1 MESIYSIF
9 NLLTISDAGGLVA
22 AVLLAGFMRGFVG
35 FGSAMVLVMIL
46 SLLFGPRAAVPII
59 SLAGIVTA
67 VQLLPD
73 VIRLADRRFVIP
85 FGFAAFIGAP
95 TGTLVLISINPELMK
110 IGMSIFILFMVLLVW
125 RGWQINGEYISII
138 STGLLAGL
146 VQGSAGIGGPL
157 AVALALARGGNLTRQ
172 RANVIGAILSL
183 TACGIPAMC
192 YYNLYTLEVII
203 VSTVIVPLYVL
214 ATWLGA
220 RIFSQHGQY
229 IFRITAL
236 WVLAIMGIVTLV
248 IAIQD
253 YTI

>member
-9 NLLTISDAGGLVA
+9 SLLTISNGGVLVA
-22 AVLLAGFMRGFVG
+22 AVFLAGFMRGFVG
-35 FGSAMVLVMIL
+35 FGSAMVLVMVL

-67 VQLLPD
+67 IQLLPD
-73 VIRLADRRFVIP
+73 VVRFADRRFVVP

-95 TGTLVLISINPELMK
+95 TGTLVLISMNPELMK
-110 IGMSIFILFMVLLVW
+110 IGISIFILFMVLLVW
-125 RGWQINGEYISII
+125 RGWQISGGYVSII

-146 VQGSAGIGGPL
+146 IQGSAGVGGPL
-157 AVALALARGGNLTRQ
+157 AVALALARRGNITRE

-192 YYNLYTLEVII
+192 YYNLFTLEVII
-203 VSTVIVPLYVL
+203 VSTLIVPLYVL

-220 RIFSQHGQY
+220 KYFSRHGQY

-248 IAIQD
+248 IAIRD